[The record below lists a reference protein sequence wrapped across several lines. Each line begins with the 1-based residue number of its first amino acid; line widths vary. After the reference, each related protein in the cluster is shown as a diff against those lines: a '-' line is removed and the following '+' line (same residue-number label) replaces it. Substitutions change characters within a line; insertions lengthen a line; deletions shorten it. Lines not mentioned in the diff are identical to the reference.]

1 MSGASIAGAQWLKDA
16 DLQRLLSALN
26 AGGEEARIAGG
37 AVRNALLGEAVADVD
52 IATTTPPEETIRR
65 AEAAGFKT
73 IPTGIDHGTI
83 TVIAGRRPFEVTTLR
98 ADVETDGR
106 RAKVIF
112 GRDWKADAERRD
124 FTINALYAEADGTVV
139 DLVGGLADLESRML
153 RFIGD
158 AEARI
163 REDYLRILRFFRF
176 FAWYGSGR
184 PDAEGLKACARLKDG
199 LDQLSAER
207 VWSELKKL
215 LAAPDPSRALLWM
228 RQTGVLSQVLPES
241 EKWGIDAI
249 HGLMAAE
256 RDLGWAADAM
266 LRLEAIVPPD
276 AKRMQVLAE
285 RLRLSQR
292 RGGAAEALG
301 ACAEDRAREQRKRSG
316 KKTLS
321 LRTTADRRP
330 VAAGLGFGAC
340 TGLRKQ
346 RCAGRGRRLFAAAE
360 ICREMD
366 GHEISAQGSRSS
378 GDRRGCRSRNGKA
391 AEAAGRRMGRGGFQ
405 ARQRRAARARRAA
418 SIEKLGRVADLVDA
432 GADRLDH
439 RLADHR
445 LAMRLAQ
452 MLDGATHDLGLFLVA
467 GMPVTARHQ

>member
-1 MSGASIAGAQWLKDA
+1 MSGASIAGAAWLKDA

-52 IATTTPPEETIRR
+52 IATTTPPEETVRR
-65 AEAAGFKT
+65 AEKAGFKT
-73 IPTGIDHGTI
+73 IPTGIEHGTV
-83 TVIAGRRPFEVTTLR
+83 TVTAGGRGYEVTTLR

-139 DLVGGLADLESRML
+139 DLVGGLADLESRTL

-158 AEARI
+158 AETRI

-199 LDQLSAER
+199 LDRLSAER
-207 VWSELKKL
+207 VWAELKKL
-215 LAAPDPSRALLWM
+215 LSAPDPSRALLWM
-228 RQTGVLSQVLPES
+228 RQAGVLTKVLPES

-249 HGLMAAE
+249 HGLVAAE

-276 AKRMQVLAE
+276 AERMQALAG
-285 RLRLSQR
+285 RLKLSNA
-292 RGGAAEALG
+292 RGRAAEGLG
-301 ACAEDRAREQRKRSG
+301 ADAEDRA
-316 KKTLS
+316 
-321 LRTTADRRP
+321 
-330 VAAGLGFGAC
+330 
-340 TGLRKQ
+340 
-346 RCAGRGRRLFAAAE
+346 
-360 ICREMD
+360 
-366 GHEISAQGSRSS
+366 
-378 GDRRGCRSRNGKA
+378 
-391 AEAAGRRMGRGGFQ
+391 
-405 ARQRRAARARRAA
+405 
-418 SIEKLGRVADLVDA
+418 
-432 GADRLDH
+432 
-439 RLADHR
+439 
-445 LAMRLAQ
+445 
-452 MLDGATHDLGLFLVA
+452 
-467 GMPVTARHQ
+467 